1 MLSCCVKHPLLKEV
15 TIPCSCTR
23 ASLHVC
29 VCKCECEENGNRKKE
44 QSVRVKWNT
53 HDNTLR
59 RHFFHLL
66 QFLSNLLFLNNRFG
80 FVDLRARLLLLLRL
94 VFSLT
99 HSLIAI
105 INKIMR
111 GNDENRERITQ
122 LEMKYQF
129 WSLNTRPFVR
139 ACSCGRLKTFVCS
152 VDDR

>member
-1 MLSCCVKHPLLKEV
+1 MYACASVSVKRTETEKRNRAYVLSGIR
-15 TIPCSCTR
+15 TII
-23 ASLHVC
+23 L
-29 VCKCECEENGNRKKE
+29 G
-44 QSVRVKWNT
+44 
-53 HDNTLR
+53 